1 MRAGGQRLPAPSF
14 SACSWLGAVPFAI
27 GRWKKTDTL
36 SFGGGRIL
44 VEMSGGEA
52 LAKSLVGEGVEVVFG
67 IPGIQIYGIVA
78 ALRDEPGIRMVT
90 TRHEQATTYMAD
102 GYARASGKPGVALVV
117 PGVGLYNAASGL
129 TNAYS
134 RSTPVLLI
142 AGQVPR
148 GAIGK
153 NLGVVHEIAD
163 QPGTVRSVTKWQR
176 QASRPR
182 EVPAAVF
189 EAFRQMRTGR
199 PRPVLIEMPPE
210 AGVEREEVL
219 LRSPARTSKVVPRPE
234 DLREAAQVIAKARM
248 PLIYA
253 GGGVARSDG
262 EQALV
267 GLAEATN
274 IPVVTS
280 SGGKGVIPDSHPL
293 SYGCCFSPRGERQ
306 EMNQLYEVMQ
316 SADVVIGIGTRFSL
330 GNPAGEASTLV
341 NINIDDAELTRHQAN
356 TIPLHGD
363 AGATI
368 EALLPHLIEAGA
380 GERPS
385 PVEAVSAARSLIAY
399 YDIRLKEPQY
409 AVMEAMHRGIPED
422 AFIVWDIT
430 QFGYYARTHWQVSHP
445 KTYIDSGYSFNL
457 GYAFP
462 TALGVKVAKPDRP
475 VVCMTGDGGFMFNSS
490 ELSTAL
496 QYGINVVTVVFR
508 NDSYGNVARDLDDAF
523 GGAYGTDLHNPDFVR
538 FAESFGA
545 VGMRASDPMEL
556 ERLIPL
562 ALEHEAPVIIDV
574 PFGDMP
580 IPRAPQFAPFYKFPW
595 TQPQKGMISS

>member
-1 MRAGGQRLPAPSF
+1 M
-14 SACSWLGAVPFAI
+14 
-27 GRWKKTDTL
+27 
-36 SFGGGRIL
+36 

-52 LAKSLVGEGVEVVFG
+52 LARSLVGEGVEVVFG

-117 PGVGLYNAASGL
+117 PGVGLYNAAAGL

-182 EVPAAVF
+182 EVPGAVF

-210 AGVEREEVL
+210 AGVEREEVR

-267 GLAEATN
+267 SLAEATN
-274 IPVVTS
+274 IPVITS

-293 SYGCCFSPRGERQ
+293 SYGSCFSPRGERQ

-385 PVEAVSAARSLIAY
+385 PIEAVSAARSLIAY

-445 KTYIDSGYSFNL
+445 KTYVDSGYSFNL

-523 GGAYGTDLHNPDFVR
+523 GGTYGTDLHNPDFVR

-545 VGMRASDPMEL
+545 VGMRASGPMEL
-556 ERLIPL
+556 ERLLPL
-562 ALEHEAPVIIDV
+562 ALEQEAPVIIDV
-574 PFGDMP
+574 PFGEMP
-580 IPRAPQFAPFYKFPW
+580 IPPAPQFAPYYKLPW
-595 TQPQKGMISS
+595 TQPQQGMISS

>member
-1 MRAGGQRLPAPSF
+1 MA
-14 SACSWLGAVPFAI
+14 
-27 GRWKKTDTL
+27 K
-36 SFGGGRIL
+36 
-44 VEMSGGEA
+44 MSGGEA
-52 LAKSLVGEGVEVVFG
+52 LARSLVREGVEVVFG

-78 ALRDEPGIRMVT
+78 ALRDEPGIRMIT

-102 GYARASGKPGVALVV
+102 GYARASGEPGVALVV

-134 RSTPVLLI
+134 RSNPVLLI

-153 NLGVVHEIAD
+153 NVGAVHEIAD
-163 QPGTVRSVTKWQR
+163 QSGTVHSVTKWRR

-182 EVPAAVF
+182 EVPDAVF

-199 PRPVLIEMPPE
+199 SRPVLIEMPPE
-210 AGVEREEVL
+210 VGVEREEVE
-219 LRSPARTSKVVPRPE
+219 LRSPARISRIVPSPD
-234 DLREAAQVIAKARM
+234 DLREAAQLISRSST

-253 GGGVARSDG
+253 GGGVARSDAEG
-262 EQALV
+262 ALV
-267 GLAEATN
+267 KLAEATN

-280 SGGKGVIPDSHPL
+280 SGGKGTIPDGHPL
-293 SYGCCFSPRGERQ
+293 SYGSCFSPRGERQ
-306 EMNQLYEVMQ
+306 EMNQLFEVMQ
-316 SADVVIGIGTRFSL
+316 SADMVIGIGARFSL
-330 GNPAGEASTLV
+330 GNPAGEASKLV

-356 TIPLHGD
+356 TLPLHGD
-363 AGATI
+363 ARATI
-368 EALLPHLIEAGA
+368 EALLPYLIEAGA

-385 PVEAVSAARSLIAY
+385 PVEAVSAARRLIAY

-409 AVMEAMHRGIPED
+409 AVLEALQRGIPED
-422 AFIVWDIT
+422 AFIVWDVT
-430 QFGYYARTHWQVSHP
+430 QFGYYARTHYQVSHP

-457 GYAFP
+457 GYGFP

-475 VVCMTGDGGFMFNSS
+475 VICMTGDGGFMFNSS

-523 GGAYGTDLHNPDFVR
+523 GGAYGTDLHNPDFIK

-545 VGMRASDPMEL
+545 VGMRADDPMEL

-562 ALEHEAPVIIDV
+562 ALERQSPVIIDV
-574 PFGDMP
+574 PFGEMP
-580 IPRAPQFAPFYKFPW
+580 IPRAPQFAPFYRLPW
-595 TQPQKGMISS
+595 TMPQEGLHGR

>member
-1 MRAGGQRLPAPSF
+1 MVKL
-14 SACSWLGAVPFAI
+14 
-27 GRWKKTDTL
+27 
-36 SFGGGRIL
+36 
-44 VEMSGGEA
+44 SGGEA
-52 LAKSLVGEGVEVVFG
+52 LAKSLVREGVEVVFG

-78 ALRDEPGIRMVT
+78 AIRDEPDIRMIT

-102 GYARASGKPGVALVV
+102 GYARASGEPGVALVV
-117 PGVGLYNAASGL
+117 PGVGLYNAAPGL

-134 RSTPVLLI
+134 RSAPVLLI
-142 AGQVPR
+142 AGQIPR

-182 EVPAAVF
+182 EVPDAVF

-210 AGVEREEVL
+210 AGVEREEVE
-219 LRSPARTSKVVPRPE
+219 LRSPARISRIVPSPE
-234 DLREAAQVIAKARM
+234 DLREAAQVISKSSI

-253 GGGVARSDG
+253 GGGVARSDA

-267 GLAEATN
+267 KLAEATN
-274 IPVVTS
+274 IPVVVS

-293 SYGCCFSPRGERQ
+293 SYGSCFSPRGDRQ

-316 SADVVIGIGTRFSL
+316 SADVVLGIGSRFSL

-341 NINIDDAELTRHQAN
+341 NINIDDAELTKVQSN

-363 AGATI
+363 ARATI
-368 EALLPHLIEAGA
+368 EALLPYLIEAGA

-385 PVEAVSAARSLIAY
+385 PAEAVSAARSLIAY
-399 YDIRLKEPQY
+399 HDIQLKEPQY
-409 AVMEAMHRGIPED
+409 AVLEAMQGGIPED
-422 AFIVWDIT
+422 AFTIWDIT
-430 QFGYYARTHWQVSHP
+430 QFGYYARTHWQVHRP
-445 KTYIDSGYSFNL
+445 KTYMDSGYSFNL

-475 VVCMTGDGGFMFNSS
+475 TVCLTGDGGFMFNSS
-490 ELSTAL
+490 ELSTAV
-496 QYGINVVTVVFR
+496 QYGINLVTVVFR
-508 NDSYGNVARDLDDAF
+508 NDSYGNVARDLEDAF
-523 GGAYGTDLHNPDFVR
+523 GGAYGTDLHNPDFVE
-538 FAESFGA
+538 FAEAFGA
-545 VGMRASDPMEL
+545 VGMRASDPTEL
-556 ERLIPL
+556 ETLIPL
-562 ALEHEAPVIIDV
+562 ALELQAPVIIDV
-574 PFGDMP
+574 PFGEMP
-580 IPRAPQFAPFYKFPW
+580 IPRAPQFAPYYSLPW
-595 TQPQKGMISS
+595 TMPQEGLIQS

>member
-1 MRAGGQRLPAPSF
+1 M
-14 SACSWLGAVPFAI
+14 
-27 GRWKKTDTL
+27 
-36 SFGGGRIL
+36 
-44 VEMSGGEA
+44 VELSGGEA

-78 ALRDEPGIRMVT
+78 AIRDEPGIRLIA

-142 AGQVPR
+142 AGQIPR

-153 NLGVVHEIAD
+153 NRGAVHEIAD
-163 QPGTVRSVTKWQR
+163 QAGAVRSVTKWQQ

-182 EVPAAVF
+182 EVPDVVY

-199 PRPVLIEMPPE
+199 PRPVLIEVPPE
-210 AGVEREEVL
+210 AGVEREEVRL
-219 LRSPARTSKVVPRPE
+219 QSPAAVSPIVPSPE
-234 DLREAAQVIAKARM
+234 DLREAARVISRSAL

-253 GGGVARSDG
+253 GGGVARSDA
-262 EQALV
+262 EQTLV
-267 GLAEATN
+267 KLAEATN
-274 IPVVTS
+274 IPVITS
-280 SGGKGVIPDSHPL
+280 SGGKGVIPDGHPL
-293 SYGCCFSPRGERQ
+293 SYGSCFSPRGERQ

-316 SADVVIGIGTRFSL
+316 SADVVIGIGARFSL
-330 GNPAGEASTLV
+330 GYPAREGSTLV
-341 NINIDDAELTRHQAN
+341 NINIDDTELTKHGAD

-363 AGATI
+363 AGATM

-380 GERPS
+380 GDRPS
-385 PVEAVSAARSLIAY
+385 PAEAVSAARRLIAY

-409 AVMEAMHRGIPED
+409 PILEAIRKGVPED
-422 AFIVWDIT
+422 AFVVWDVT
-430 QFGYYARTHWQVSHP
+430 QFGYYARTHWQVHCP

-457 GYAFP
+457 GYGFP
-462 TALGVKVAKPDRP
+462 TALGVKVARPDRP

-490 ELSTAL
+490 ELSTAVR
-496 QYGINVVTVVFR
+496 YGIDVVTVVFN

-523 GGAYGTDLHNPDFVR
+523 GGAYGTDLSNPDFVR

-545 VGMRASDPMEL
+545 VGMRASDPTEL
-556 ERLIPL
+556 ETLIPL
-562 ALEHEAPVIIDV
+562 ALERRAPVIIEV
-574 PFGDMP
+574 PFGEMP
-580 IPRAPQFAPFYKFPW
+580 IPPAPQFAPFYSLPW
-595 TQPQKGMISS
+595 TMPQEGLIEP